1 MVGAWGAVLLMGVT
15 DPLGGINTLF
25 PLFGIANQ
33 LLAAIALSVC
43 LAIVAKRGTFKYLWI
58 VALPLAFAAVV
69 TITASFQKI
78 FSPVPAVGY
87 FANNAA
93 FSKALADG
101 KTEFGTA
108 KTVTAMEAVVRNTA
122 IQGWL
127 SVIFVVLSII
137 VIATAILATAKA
149 FRNHQAGIPN
159 MDHEDQARPSRVFA
173 PAGLIPTPAEKELM
187 AEWDKL
193 PADLR
198 FEKARHH

>member
-1 MVGAWGAVLLMGVT
+1 
-15 DPLGGINTLF
+15 
-25 PLFGIANQ
+25 
-33 LLAAIALSVC
+33 
-43 LAIVAKRGTFKYLWI
+43 

-78 FSPVPAVGY
+78 FSSVPAVGY

-108 KTVTAMEAVVRNTA
+108 KSVVAMEAVVRNTM

-137 VIATAILATAKA
+137 VIITALIATAKA
-149 FRNHQAGIPN
+149 FRNSADGVAHA
-159 MDHEDQARPSRVFA
+159 DHEDPPVPSRSYA
-173 PAGLIPTPAEKELM
+173 PAGFIPTAAERELVV
-187 AEWDKL
+187 EWNKL
-193 PADLR
+193 PAELR
-198 FEKARHH
+198 LEKSAHH